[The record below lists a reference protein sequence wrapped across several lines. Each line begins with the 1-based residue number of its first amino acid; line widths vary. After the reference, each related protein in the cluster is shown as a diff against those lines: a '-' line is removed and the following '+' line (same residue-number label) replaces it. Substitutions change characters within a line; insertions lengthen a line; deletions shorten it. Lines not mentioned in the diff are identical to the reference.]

1 MTNLLVASKFPNLK
15 LAYLASLK
23 VAVKLM
29 YFGTREVAHYIYYER
44 GEDKKR

>member
-23 VAVKLM
+23 VAAAVKLM
-29 YFGTREVAHYIYYER
+29 YFGTREVAHYIYR
-44 GEDKKR
+44 VGQVL